1 MRMRPRTPA
10 SQFSPNGRHP
20 PDSNFAASIAT
31 RYLSAAAYLRRA
43 MLPAEITELGRAAPR
58 QPLPVGRPYAWRVL
72 FHADG
77 ALPMSAVNI
86 GKVRKHCRA
95 ALWQT
100 LIRDMAAIAAL
111 ACAAFLEPWGTL
123 IVLAAL
129 VLGITLFGRV
139 RWSSPL
145 VIAAAVGVAFAF
157 ISGGPHGRD
166 TYLVPL
172 ICLGACFVIYM
183 ADSLWSVRCVR
194 KLWREFPSQQQSP
207 TPLTPMAALPP
218 PPLDQQAAGFM
229 TDGRNGNHRGS
240 SVTSPRKVYYDKYGI
255 VGAGT
260 PFTPLPL
267 TVPLDKPL
275 AEDDEIKTFTG
286 VELLTHIGH
295 HLLTQG
301 VSDGQV
307 HGKAHNPLSLN
318 GDQGGLPDPSHFT
331 YGLPYLNVGTV
342 VAVPFPRGK
351 KRPFRASRVVRLD
364 HPDRSAAE
372 DIAKVANR
380 SPSVHPERHYLR
392 ASTTSWDGQIV
403 ASVYV
408 SAALQGHYLRVVV
421 WPYVLA
427 PIAADLKVADELAER
442 HMLLQVGVAGLWT
455 LRQFVAG
462 AKRLNGLLRKTGK
475 SRQARPT
482 MEGIRST
489 RERYAQIFTDNVHQ
503 AEDSDRLI
511 RIMELKVVRVT
522 MAFLRECNI
531 DIEEYEKQVLNNVQ
545 NNIIIGTGNIATGG
559 TFNNSSVNATGD
571 GNKKPD
577 GTGSGGQGSRT

>member
-1 MRMRPRTPA
+1 V
-10 SQFSPNGRHP
+10 
-20 PDSNFAASIAT
+20 SIAT

-43 MLPAEITELGRAAPR
+43 MLPAQITELGRATPR
-58 QPLPVGRPYAWRVL
+58 PPLPVGRAYAMRVL

-77 ALPMSAVNI
+77 ALPMSAVDI
-86 GKVRKHCRA
+86 GKVRRHCWA

-100 LIRDMAAIAAL
+100 GIRDIAAIAAL
-111 ACAAFLEPWGTL
+111 VFAAFLEPWGTL
-123 IVLAAL
+123 IILAVL
-129 VLGITLFGRV
+129 VLGIALAGRV

-145 VIAAAVGVAFAF
+145 VLAAAVGVAFAF
-157 ISGGPHGRD
+157 ISGSPHDRD

-194 KLWREFPSQQQSP
+194 KLWREFSRQQTAAP
-207 TPLTPMAALPP
+207 VTPMAAVPP
-218 PPLDQQAAGFM
+218 PPLHQQAARFM
-229 TDGRNGNHRGS
+229 TDGQDGNHLSS
-240 SVTSPRKVYYDKYGI
+240 SVISPRKVYYDKYGI

-260 PFTPLPL
+260 SFAPLPL

-275 AEDDEIKTFTG
+275 KEDTEIKTFTG
-286 VELLTHIGH
+286 VELLTYIGH

-301 VSDGQV
+301 VGDGQN

-318 GDQGGLPDPSHFT
+318 GGQGIPPDPSHFT

-351 KRPFRASRVVRLD
+351 KRPFRATRAVRLD
-364 HPDRSAAE
+364 HPDRSATE
-372 DIAKVANR
+372 DIARVANR
-380 SPSVHPERHYLR
+380 SPSVHPERHYMR
-392 ASTTSWDGQIV
+392 ASTASWDGQLV

-408 SAALQGHYLRVVV
+408 SAALQGHYLRVVI

-427 PIAADLKVADELAER
+427 PVAADLKVADELAER
-442 HMLLQVGVAGLWT
+442 HTLLQAGVAGLWT

-462 AKRLNGLLRKTGK
+462 AKRLNGLLRKTDG
-475 SRQARPT
+475 SGQAEPA
-482 MEGIRST
+482 MQGIRST

-503 AEDSDRLI
+503 AEDADRMI

-522 MAFLRECNI
+522 MAYLRERNI

-545 NNIIIGTGNIATGG
+545 NNIVIGTGNITTGG
-559 TFNNSSVNATGD
+559 AFNNSSVNATGD

-577 GTGSGGQGSRT
+577 GTGSGGGPASGA